1 MKGICY
7 FPPNWRHSQPD
18 VGIPS
23 LLPYLRDFDITAC
36 DMNVQYRIY
45 QRGRE
50 NLDKCLERINETV
63 SEELLEKY
71 NMIYHFLV
79 RNKVRVEY
87 ILHDIGL
94 FVNPEKYI
102 LTSLY
107 ERELQLF
114 QRTAYEK
121 ECDIN
126 LWETITGVIETADNE
141 EENYYLD
148 FYGSYFKEHDLND
161 IDVVLIFPA
170 GEQQIVSTF
179 TLCGYIKKNYP
190 AIKII
195 VGGNPFTERINEID
209 QSWSI
214 LFEKLFDF
222 IMVYEAEYALPD
234 LLRCIAREQ
243 SVDSV
248 PNCIHMQNNM
258 VVKNAIDNRVV
269 DIDNSPIPDFDSYIL
284 DSYNVPEIVLPYSMI
299 RRCIEKPCTSCK
311 RDSDC
316 ENGLRIKSVEK
327 VINDLCMY
335 KEKYHAK
342 YIHFADE
349 SIPSEVIEK
358 ICHVILE
365 KKIDIKWFTC
375 IRASQQYTKELC
387 ALMQQAGAVFVSDS
401 VDVSSQNEQTS
412 FLSYFADTYI
422 FEKEHLLFWIAE
434 KQDFLY
440 DTDMQSEYT
449 EKLAEYSQIRY
460 WYDKDQAV
468 YFLSDEVYV

>member
-1 MKGICY
+1 MKGIFY

-18 VGIPS
+18 VEIPS

-50 NLDKCLERINETV
+50 NLDRCLERITETV
-63 SEELLEKY
+63 SEELSEKY

-87 ILHDIGL
+87 ILHDMER

-114 QRTAYEK
+114 QKSAYEK

-126 LWETITGVIETADNE
+126 LWETVTDVIEKTDNE

-148 FYGSYFKEHDLND
+148 FYESYFREHDLNN

-170 GEQQIVSTF
+170 GEQQIVSAF
-179 TLCGYIKKNYP
+179 TLCRYIKKTYP
-190 AIKII
+190 DIKII
-195 VGGNPFTERINEID
+195 VGGKPFTGRINEID
-209 QSWSI
+209 QSWST

-222 IMVYEAEYALPD
+222 IMVYELEYALPN
-234 LLRCIAREQ
+234 LLRCIAGGQ

-248 PNCIHMQNNM
+248 PNCIHIQNNM
-258 VVKNAIDNRVV
+258 VVKNAIDSRVV
-269 DIDNSPIPDFDSYIL
+269 DIESSPIPDFSSYYL
-284 DSYNVPEIVLPYSMI
+284 ASYNVPEIVLPYSMT
-299 RRCIEKPCTSCK
+299 RRCYEKQCTSCK
-311 RDSDC
+311 HDFEC
-316 ENGLRIKSVEK
+316 GNGLQIKSVEK
-327 VINDLCMY
+327 VINDLCIY

-342 YIHFADE
+342 YIHFTDE

-358 ICHVILE
+358 ICHAILE
-365 KKIDIKWFTC
+365 KKLDIKWFTY
-375 IRASQQYTKELC
+375 IRASKQYTKELC
-387 ALMQQAGAVFVSDS
+387 TLIQQAGAVLVSDS
-401 VDVSSQNEQTS
+401 AEVSSQNGHAS
-412 FLSYFADTYI
+412 FLSYFTDTYI

-434 KQDFLY
+434 KRDCLY
-440 DTDMQSEYT
+440 DTDMQREYK
-449 EKLAEYSQIRY
+449 EKLAEYSQLRY
-460 WYDKDQAV
+460 WYDQDQAV
-468 YFLSDEVYV
+468 CY